1 MMRLRYR
8 ISALAAGA
16 ALVWFAVF
24 PVASASVGET
34 AQFDA
39 ADAIDAMDTPDATE
53 PSGSASAAE
62 DDPPEAPN
70 ESEEPS
76 ADEPS
81 ADEQSDDGE
90 MIEVVEDPDD
100 EGDAEGGEEE
110 PDPNDPDEERR
121 TMSAFLGSARTS
133 IEEADGTLR
142 PPPRLPVIGA
152 AAVKASNAGAGRG
165 NGGNGGGG
173 AGSGGDPGGAG
184 SSGGSATTGAKK
196 SGGRIFGGTIV
207 REGVTWQAELYGP
220 FPIERWSE
228 ASRHGRE
235 PWEVRHYCGGSL
247 IARDWVLTAAHCV
260 YAGMAEKGFRIRLGG
275 RDISRD
281 DGVTFAIDRIVVH
294 PDWNEASMYV
304 NDIALIHIVA
314 DQPKLGAGADPKR
327 PPAYSPIPLHRGPS
341 PADLQGVRATGW
353 GKTKDVNLDKG
364 SAVLLQADM
373 NVIAQPRCAALPG
386 YGPQKIHAGVVCA
399 AAPARQTCRGDS
411 GGPIV
416 FSEGAPVLVGVVSWG
431 KERCAGDNQPGVYTR
446 VAAYAKWIDGVIRAG
461 AR

>member
-1 MMRLRYR
+1 MMRLRSR
-8 ISALAAGA
+8 LAALAMGAAFAWLATFPVSHARAGA
-16 ALVWFAVF
+16 GGDSR
-24 PVASASVGET
+24 VADDLSVSDDEPPDEQT
-34 AQFDA
+34 APDDQAA
-39 ADAIDAMDTPDATE
+39 ADQN
-53 PSGSASAAE
+53 AE
-62 DDPPEAPN
+62 E
-70 ESEEPS
+70 ESS
-76 ADEPS
+76 DE
-81 ADEQSDDGE
+81 GE
-90 MIEVVEDPDD
+90 MVEVVEDPDD
-100 EGDAEGGEEE
+100 PDDAEGGEEE
-110 PDPNDPDEERR
+110 PSADDPDEERR
-121 TMSAFLGSARTS
+121 TMSAYLGSTRTS
-133 IEEADGTLR
+133 IEEPDGTLR

-152 AAVKASNAGAGRG
+152 PAAKASGAGAARG
-165 NGGNGGGG
+165 NGA
-173 AGSGGDPGGAG
+173 AGSGGSGGATGGGAPGGGGNGAN
-184 SSGGSATTGAKK
+184 GGSATSGAKK
-196 SGGRIFGGTIV
+196 PGGRIFGGTIV
-207 REGVTWQAELYGP
+207 RNGVTWQAELYGP

-294 PDWNEASMYV
+294 PGWNEASMYV

-327 PPAYSPIPLHRGPS
+327 PPEYAPIPLHRGPS
-341 PADLQGVRATGW
+341 PADRQAVRATGW

-373 NVIAQPRCAALPG
+373 NVVAQPRCAALPG
-386 YGPQKIHAGVVCA
+386 YGPQKIHGGVVCA

-416 FSEGAPVLVGVVSWG
+416 FADGAPVLVGVVSWG

-446 VAAYAKWIDGVIRAG
+446 VAAYTTWIDGVIRAG